1 MSYIVI
7 HDDADGVT
15 RYRQFDDQ
23 ESAVTHL
30 EDEQN
35 RSQRSGGKLY
45 ELREVPFEVKFKIEL
60 VASNETGRTSES
72 VADVVPVSREE
83 RPMVGEAEIP
93 DATATPVPS
102 TALRSVV
109 EPIETFATDAIVETP
124 AGVGPAIDVPN
135 RGEARR
141 GLFGR

>member
-1 MSYIVI
+1 M
-7 HDDADGVT
+7 
-15 RYRQFDDQ
+15 
-23 ESAVTHL
+23 
-30 EDEQN
+30 
-35 RSQRSGGKLY
+35 
-45 ELREVPFEVKFKIEL
+45 KFKIEL